1 MQSFNI
7 DQSTAGG
14 PLTLLPDQG
23 FALSSEVHRTYLNNI
38 FFQIQQ
44 S

>member
-7 DQSTAGG
+7 DQSTAVGR
-14 PLTLLPDQG
+14 LTLPPGHD
-23 FALSSEVHRTYLNNI
+23 FALSREVHRTSLNNI